1 TIEPLAGNIHG
12 RFTAKIAPILTI
24 DSGDTVTFKL
34 IDAGWN
40 TYALPADF
48 DNVEKFTPRNREVD
62 RGHAMHGPIAIEGAK
77 TGMVLEIR
85 LREIVVGEWGWSGA
99 GWRDSFNETYDLE
112 TPPEMIYWTFSED
125 KQTATNQDGMTVKL
139 TPFLGNIGMPP
150 EVSGEH
156 STTPPRWCGG
166 NIDCKE
172 LVAGSTLYLPIS
184 VDGAL
189 ISFGDGHAVQGNGEV
204 AGPALECGMERV
216 VIDMILRDDLD
227 WTMPRAHTPA
237 GWVTFGFNEDLKKA
251 QEQALYEMLTLITEQ
266 YKVTRRY
273 AHSLASL
280 LVDLNVTQI
289 VNGVQGV
296 HAILPHGAIE

>member
-1 TIEPLAGNIHG
+1 
-12 RFTAKIAPILTI
+12 
-24 DSGDTVTFKL
+24 
-34 IDAGWN
+34 
-40 TYALPADF
+40 
-48 DNVEKFTPRNREVD
+48 
-62 RGHAMHGPIAIEGAK
+62 
-77 TGMVLEIR
+77 
-85 LREIVVGEWGWSGA
+85 
-99 GWRDSFNETYDLE
+99 
-112 TPPEMIYWTFSED
+112 
-125 KQTATNQDGMTVKL
+125 MTVKL
-139 TPFLGNIGMPP
+139 SPFLGNIGMPQ
-150 EVSGEH
+150 EASGEH